1 MSNWV
6 YVSNTILFTVNNLL
20 LHHIKYCITPDEYK
34 ITFYIW
40 IIYLAG
46 GDHMKLALALEL
58 TLALVMFASSVHHIT
73 IMCHIF

>member
-1 MSNWV
+1 MSHQMN
-6 YVSNTILFTVNNLL
+6 I
-20 LHHIKYCITPDEYK
+20 K

-46 GDHMKLALALEL
+46 GDHRKSALALEL